1 MMIQTIFLVILMV
14 TFALLCVLCWMMLQY
29 YKELTRLQAD
39 LERLKQQKC
48 AFIQAQERA
57 ALINELKKHTS
68 KADIRSIK
76 L

>member
-1 MMIQTIFLVILMV
+1 MMIQTIFIVILMV
-14 TFALLCVLCWMMLQY
+14 TFALLCILCWMMLQY

-39 LERLKQQKC
+39 LERLNQQKC

-57 ALINELKKHTS
+57 ARLTQH
-68 KADIRSIK
+68 RIK